1 MTRFGW
7 RQRLILSLFG
17 VALLVLTYSLLYQWA
32 IFRFEEVNITIF
44 QSLQTVIEI
53 FTTAGFGGDTQYWN
67 TAAMNLLVIG
77 MNLTGVLLVFLA
89 LPVFA
94 IPLFQQALENNPQQS
109 TTISDHIIICSYN
122 SRENVL
128 RSELEAADVPYVII
142 DTDAETVL
150 ELNNNGVEAICG
162 DPEQEQALKAANISA
177 AQALVTDVSDT
188 ENIPVIL
195 TAKELEEDLRII
207 SVAENEQDAEYH
219 RYAGADRV
227 IRPRQALGNA
237 LASRATLPI
246 TQKLL
251 QTVELSDEF
260 NISELRIEDDSEL
273 AGQTLAEL
281 KLQERM
287 GVTIIGVW
295 SNGKFISAPGPDIR
309 IDENMF
315 LLVAGSYEALTEV
328 TTQTVSPKLSANDQ
342 VIVAGYGVVGQST
355 VETLEENGV
364 SPTVI
369 DMNDD
374 DRVDVTGDI
383 TNRETFAKAGIENT
397 RFVILAVDD
406 DSTTMYATVAIK
418 ESAPDTEM
426 IARANSIENTA
437 KLYRAGARY
446 VLSLSTVTGRMLSS
460 VLLEDEEVLT
470 LETQFE
476 IVRTTAPELA
486 GQTLRGAAIRDR
498 TGATVVAIE
507 RDGELLT
514 NPEPDLRMK
523 ENDQFIV
530 TGSSNVI
537 NNFTETFRYSR

>member
-1 MTRFGW
+1 MTDPGW
-7 RQRLILSLFG
+7 RRRLVLSLFA
-17 VALLVLTYSLLYQWA
+17 VALVVFVYSLLYQWA
-32 IFRFEEVNITIF
+32 IFRFEGVTITIF

-67 TAAMNLLVIG
+67 TAPMNLLVIG

-94 IPLFQQALENNPQQS
+94 IPLFQQAFEDNPQRS
-109 TTISDHIIICSYN
+109 AEITDHIIICSYS
-122 SRENVL
+122 SRETVL
-128 RSELEAADVPYVII
+128 QSELEAADVPYVII

-150 ELNNNGVEAICG
+150 ELNSQGVEAICG
-162 DPEQEQALKAANISA
+162 DPEREQILEAANISA
-177 AQALVTDVSDT
+177 AQALVADVSDT
-188 ENIPVIL
+188 GNIPVIL
-195 TAKELEEDLRII
+195 TAKEAQENLRII
-207 SVAENEQDAEYH
+207 SVAENRQDAEYH

-237 LASRATLPI
+237 LGSRATLPI

-260 NISELRIEDDSEL
+260 NISEFRVEQDSEL

-281 KLQERM
+281 NLQERI
-287 GVTIIGVW
+287 GVTVIGVW
-295 SNGKFISAPGPDIR
+295 SNGKFISAPGPEVR
-309 IDENMF
+309 IDENTF

-328 TTQTVSPKLSANDQ
+328 TTQTVSPKLSGNDE

-355 VETLEENGV
+355 VETLEESGV

-374 DRVDVTGDI
+374 HDRVDVVGDI
-383 TNRETFAKAGIENT
+383 TERETFLKAGIKNT
-397 RFVILAVDD
+397 RFAVLAVDD
-406 DSTTMYATVAIK
+406 DSAAMYATVAIK
-418 ESAPDTEM
+418 ESAPHTEM
-426 IARANSIENTA
+426 IARANRIENTT

-460 VLLEDEEVLT
+460 VLLKDEEILT

-476 IVRTTAPELA
+476 IVRTSAPELV
-486 GQTLRGAAIRDR
+486 GETLQGAAIRDR

-514 NPEPDLRMK
+514 NPEPDVRLRK
-523 ENDQFIV
+523 DDRFIV
-530 TGSSNVI
+530 TGSSTVI
-537 NNFTETFRYSR
+537 NKFTQTFK

>member
-1 MTRFGW
+1 MTDPGW
-7 RQRLILSLFG
+7 RRRFVLSLFA
-17 VALLVLTYSLLYQWA
+17 VALVVFVYSLLYQWA
-32 IFRFEEVNITIF
+32 IFRFEGVTITIF

-67 TAAMNLLVIG
+67 TAPMNLLVIG

-94 IPLFQQALENNPQQS
+94 IPLFQQAFENNPQRS
-109 TTISDHIIICSYN
+109 TTITDHIIICSYS
-122 SRENVL
+122 SRETVL
-128 RSELEAADVPYVII
+128 QSELEAADVPYVII

-150 ELNNNGVEAICG
+150 ELNDQGVEAICG
-162 DPEQEQALKAANISA
+162 DPEKEQVLEAANISA

-188 ENIPVIL
+188 GNIPVIL
-195 TAKELEEDLRII
+195 TAKELQENLRII
-207 SVAENEQDAEYH
+207 SVAENTQDAEYH

-237 LASRATLPI
+237 LGSRAILPI

-251 QTVELSDEF
+251 QTVELSNEF
-260 NISELRIEDDSEL
+260 NISEFRVEQDSEL

-281 KLQERM
+281 NLKERI
-287 GVTIIGVW
+287 GVTVIGVW
-295 SNGKFISAPGPDIR
+295 SNGKFISAPGPEVR
-309 IDENMF
+309 IEENTF

-328 TTQTVSPKLSANDQ
+328 TTQTVSPKLSGNDQ
-342 VIVAGYGVVGQST
+342 VIIAGYGVVGQST
-355 VETLEENGV
+355 VETLEENGI

-369 DMNDD
+369 DMNNDD
-374 DRVDVTGDI
+374 ERVDIVGDI
-383 TNRETFAKAGIENT
+383 TDRDTFLRAGIEET
-397 RFVILAVDD
+397 RFVVLAVDD

-418 ESAPDTEM
+418 ESAPSTEM

-437 KLYRAGARY
+437 KLYRAGAQY

-460 VLLEDEEVLT
+460 VLLKDEEILT
-470 LETQFE
+470 LETQFD
-476 IVRTTAPELA
+476 IVRTSAPEL
-486 GQTLRGAAIRDR
+486 GGETLQGAAIRDR

-514 NPEPDLRMK
+514 NPEPDLRMR
-523 ENDQFIV
+523 EDDRFIV
-530 TGSSNVI
+530 TGSNTVI
-537 NNFTETFRYSR
+537 NNFTQTFK

>member
-1 MTRFGW
+1 MTEPGW
-7 RQRLILSLFG
+7 RRRLVLSLSG
-17 VALLVLTYSLLYQWA
+17 VALLVFVYSLLYQWA
-32 IFRFEEVNITIF
+32 IFRFEGVNITIF
-44 QSLQTVIEI
+44 QSVQTVIEI

-67 TAAMNLLVIG
+67 TAPMNLLVIG

-94 IPLFQQALENNPQQS
+94 IPLFQQAFENEPQQS
-109 TTISDHIIICSYN
+109 TTITDHVIICSYN

-142 DTDAETVL
+142 DTDADTIL
-150 ELNNNGVEAICG
+150 ELNSRGVEAICG
-162 DPEQEQALKAANISA
+162 DPEQKQTLKAANISA

-195 TAKELEEDLRII
+195 TAKELQEDLRIV

-227 IRPRQALGNA
+227 IRPRQALGDA
-237 LASRATLPI
+237 LAGRATLPI

-260 NISELRIEDDSEL
+260 NISELHVEDDSEL

-281 KLQERM
+281 NLQERM
-287 GVTIIGVW
+287 GVTVIGVW
-295 SNGKFISAPGPDIR
+295 SNGKFISAPGPDVR
-309 IDENMF
+309 IDENTF

-328 TTQTVSPKLSANDQ
+328 TTQTVSRKLSENDQ

-355 VETLEENGV
+355 VRTLEENGV
-364 SPTVI
+364 SPIVI
-369 DMNDD
+369 DINGNENE
-374 DRVDVTGDI
+374 RVDVVGDI
-383 TNRETFAKAGIENT
+383 TNRETFLQAGIEDT
-397 RFVILAVDD
+397 RFVIVAVDD
-406 DSTTMYATVAIK
+406 DSTAMYATVAIK

-523 ENDQFIV
+523 DGDRFII
-530 TGSSNVI
+530 TGSNSVI
-537 NNFTETFRYSR
+537 NNFTETFR

>member
-7 RQRLILSLFG
+7 RQRFILSLFG
-17 VALLVLTYSLLYQWA
+17 VALLVLIYSLLYQWA
-32 IFRFEEVNITIF
+32 IFRFEGVNITIF

-67 TAAMNLLVIG
+67 TAPMNLLVIG

-355 VETLEENGV
+355 VETLEEKW
-364 SPTVI
+364 
-369 DMNDD
+369 
-374 DRVDVTGDI
+374 R
-383 TNRETFAKAGIENT
+383 
-397 RFVILAVDD
+397 
-406 DSTTMYATVAIK
+406 
-418 ESAPDTEM
+418 
-426 IARANSIENTA
+426 IA
-437 KLYRAGARY
+437 Y
-446 VLSLSTVTGRMLSS
+446 
-460 VLLEDEEVLT
+460 
-470 LETQFE
+470 
-476 IVRTTAPELA
+476 
-486 GQTLRGAAIRDR
+486 RDR
-498 TGATVVAIE
+498 YE
-507 RDGELLT
+507 
-514 NPEPDLRMK
+514 
-523 ENDQFIV
+523 
-530 TGSSNVI
+530 
-537 NNFTETFRYSR
+537 